1 MYGRPGDILSSVCS
15 GAQHLIIAAP
25 YIKLDTLNL
34 VLDLADTAASLVCV
48 TRWTPKDIQTG
59 VSDTAC
65 RTLVIERGGS
75 FRLHTCL
82 HAKYYRFGDYVLI
95 GSANLTRA
103 GLGYSGVGNL
113 EVLCEPGPQFD
124 SKAFERQLLEESR
137 EVSDAEFACWNA
149 IDVVDSPH
157 TTPAEGFLGAESDS
171 WKPLTRAPEHLWM
184 TYNGQAGRIA
194 SDDERR
200 LALVDLEAL
209 LVPEGLSRE
218 MFDNWVAAHLL
229 ASPFV
234 ESVIELGEQEDH
246 DAWSRLTE
254 MWDMSESEAARC
266 LETAHNWL
274 GAFLA
279 PEMLPS
285 GYPLGEGGPR
295 TTVAGQK

>member
-1 MYGRPGDILSSVCS
+1 MEPSPWRALAQVCT
-15 GAQHLIIAAP
+15 GAAEVVIVAP
-25 YIKLDTLNL
+25 YIKLETLNL
-34 VLDLADTAASLVCV
+34 VLDLTDAGASIACV
-48 TRWTPKDIQTG
+48 TRWTPKDIQTS
-59 VSDTAC
+59 VSDIAC

-75 FRLHTCL
+75 FRLHTRL
-82 HAKYYRFGDYVLI
+82 HAKYYRFGDYVLV

-113 EVLCEPGPQFD
+113 EILCEPGPKFD

-137 EVSDAEFACWNA
+137 EVSNTEFACWNA

-157 TTPAEGFLGAESDS
+157 TMPAEGLLGAEGDS

-184 TYNGQAGRIA
+184 TYNGQAGEIA

-218 MFDNWVAAHLL
+218 MFNNWVAVHLL

-234 ESVIELGEQEDH
+234 ESVIELGEQEDPV
-246 DAWSRLTE
+246 AWPLLAE
-254 MWDMSESEAARC
+254 LWDMSQSEAARC

-274 GAFLA
+274 SAFLTA
-279 PEMLPS
+279 EILPQPVS
-285 GYPLGEGGPR
+285 SR
-295 TTVAGQK
+295 

>member
-1 MYGRPGDILSSVCS
+1 MVPSPWQAL
-15 GAQHLIIAAP
+15 AQGCTRAAEVVIAAP

-34 VLDLADTAASLVCV
+34 VLDLADTTASLVCV
-48 TRWTPKDIQTG
+48 TRWTAKDIQTS

-65 RTLVIERGGS
+65 RDLVIDRGGS
-75 FRLHTCL
+75 FRLHTRL
-82 HAKYYRFGDYVLI
+82 HAKYYRFGDCVLI

-113 EVLCEPGPQFD
+113 EILCEPGPQFD
-124 SKAFERQLLEESR
+124 SKTFERQLLEESR
-137 EVSDAEFACWNA
+137 EVSDAEFACWSD

-157 TTPAEGFLGAESDS
+157 AMPAEGPLGAEGNN

-184 TYNGQAGRIA
+184 TYNGQVGGIA

-218 MFDNWVAAHLL
+218 MFNNWVATHLL

-234 ESVIELGEQEDH
+234 ESVINLGRQEDH
-246 DAWSRLTE
+246 VAWSRLAE
-254 MWDMSESEAARC
+254 LWDMSESEAAHC
-266 LETAHNWL
+266 LETMHNWL
-274 GAFLA
+274 NAFFA
-279 PEMLPS
+279 PEMLH
-285 GYPLGEGGPR
+285 GEEPAR
-295 TTVAGQK
+295 

>member
-1 MYGRPGDILSSVCS
+1 MPSPWHTL
-15 GAQHLIIAAP
+15 AQGCAESAEVVIAAP

-34 VLDLADTAASLVCV
+34 VLNLADTGTRLVCV
-48 TRWTPKDIQTG
+48 TRWTPKDIQAG

-75 FRLHTCL
+75 FRLHTRL
-82 HAKYYRFGDYVLI
+82 HAKYYRFGDCVLI

-113 EVLCEPGPQFD
+113 EILCEPGPQFD

-149 IDVVDSPH
+149 IDVADSPH
-157 TTPAEGFLGAESDS
+157 AMPAEGPFNAEGNS

-184 TYNGQAGRIA
+184 TYDGQAGGIA
-194 SDDERR
+194 SDDERG
-200 LALVDLEAL
+200 LALVDLESL

-218 MFDNWVAAHLL
+218 VFNNWVAAHLL

-234 ESVIELGEQEDH
+234 ESVIELEEQEDH
-246 DAWSRLTE
+246 VAWSHLAE
-254 MWDMSESEAARC
+254 LWDMSESEAARC

-279 PEMLPS
+279 PELLPRGS
-285 GYPLGEGGPR
+285 QRGDGGSQ
-295 TTVAGQK
+295 TTVVGRK